1 MKENMEN
8 KIGILSL
15 MTRRQ
20 FEMDIVSFDAD
31 SINNN
36 NIQKQIKDILHS
48 LDNCISRNKII
59 SLVIKVNGN
68 IVDTEAAMFRSDI
81 DRIKE
86 AINNHFGENVK
97 WIKH

>member
-31 SINNN
+31 SVNNN
-36 NIQKQIKDILHS
+36 NIQKQIKNIMHS
-48 LDNCISRNKII
+48 LD
-59 SLVIKVNGN
+59 KVDGN
-68 IVDTEAAMFRSDI
+68 IVDTEAVMFRSDI

-86 AINNHFGENVK
+86 AINNHFGEKVK
-97 WIKH
+97 